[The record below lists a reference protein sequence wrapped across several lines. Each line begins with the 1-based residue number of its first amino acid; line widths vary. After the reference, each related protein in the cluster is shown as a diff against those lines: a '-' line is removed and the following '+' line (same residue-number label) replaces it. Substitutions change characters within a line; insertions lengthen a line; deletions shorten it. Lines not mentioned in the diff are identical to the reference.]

1 MFHGSIV
8 ALITPMTADD
18 KLDEKSLRALI
29 EKHVEAGTN
38 AIVVNG
44 MTGEGATLTE
54 EESIRLTKIA
64 LEVAANRIPIIA
76 GTGAN
81 STAETI
87 RRTEKAMQ
95 LGVAACLVVTPAYNK
110 PTQEGLYQHFKAIAE
125 AVPIPIILY
134 NAPTRASC
142 DLLPETVERLSHFSN
157 IIAIKED
164 SVQRGKELKAL
175 CGDRLDLFSGDDQSA
190 LAFMLQGGKGVISVT
205 ANVAPKAMKEMCA
218 AALAKDFEL
227 AGTLNN
233 RLMPL
238 HKALFLEPNPI
249 PVKWAVA
256 QLGWAPNVIRLPL
269 IPLSEK
275 HYEAVREAMK
285 TGGVLS

>member
-1 MFHGSIV
+1 MFQGSIV
-8 ALITPMTADD
+8 ALVTPMTPAGEI
-18 KLDEKSLRALI
+18 DEKSLRTLI
-29 EKHVEAGTN
+29 EKHIEAGTN

-44 MTGEGATLTE
+44 MTGEAATLS
-54 EESIRLTKIA
+54 ESESKKIIEIA
-64 LEVAANRIPIIA
+64 LKISNNRIPIIA
-76 GTGAN
+76 GTGTN
-81 STAETI
+81 STIETI
-87 RRTEKAMQ
+87 RRTEEALQ
-95 LGVAACLVVTPAYNK
+95 LGVDACLVVTPAYNK
-110 PTQEGLYQHFKAIAE
+110 PPQEGLYQHFKTIAE
-125 AVPIPIILY
+125 KVPIPIILY

-142 DLLPETVERLSHFSN
+142 DLLPETVERLSHFPN

-190 LAFMLQGGKGVISVT
+190 LAFILQGGKGVISVT
-205 ANVAPKAMKEMCA
+205 ANVAPKAMKEMCQ
-218 AALAKDFEL
+218 AALARDFEL

-256 QLGWAPNVIRLPL
+256 QLGWAPATIRLPL

-275 HYEAVREAMK
+275 YYEAVRDAMK
-285 TGGVLS
+285 TGGVL